1 MPSYEYIIVPSDVE
15 PAIEKAWLEGIG
27 ICAVVAGGCDHPAS
41 FTAHIEQLYADVVVR
56 PVTLTD
62 VASATADKLT
72 VSPDV
77 TGVRTMAYPSKLLF
91 VAGVQLTVVVPA
103 SVIAV
108 ASAAV
113 GLRGRLSGLIVRY
126 VAIGLVSPFIFVA
139 TNWKV

>member
-1 MPSYEYIIVPSDVE
+1 M
-15 PAIEKAWLEGIG
+15 
-27 ICAVVAGGCDHPAS
+27 
-41 FTAHIEQLYADVVVR
+41 R

-62 VASATADKLT
+62 VAPATADKLT

-139 TNWKV
+139 TSWNV